1 MDIIFLIVWALA
13 IYFIPAIIAEFK
25 NHPNSTAIFVLNL
38 FLGGRMIHLLW
49 WNHWRDYLRKAKAER
64 DPIVRDVWCRSA
76 AIAQANYLMHAAC
89 YWQGVR
95 P

>member
-1 MDIIFLIVWALA
+1 MGYGISASSAVMEQPLLHQMAKRDIR
-13 IYFIPAIIAEFK
+13 AEW
-25 NHPNSTAIFVLNL
+25 T
-38 FLGGRMIHLLW
+38 GGRMIHLLW